1 MSSTKHPLAL
11 IILDGLGIAPPSPT
25 NAVSVAH
32 KPFFDSLL
40 KRYPAMLLQA
50 SGMNVGLPQGEVGNS
65 EVGHTTIGSG
75 ILRYQSLPRIDKAI
89 EDKSLFEMPLLLEAA
104 KRVRESEKKL
114 HLIGLIGNGGV
125 HASQSHL
132 LALLEFCRKEKIG
145 KQTFIHAFTDGRD
158 TAKDIGAQ
166 FMEDLLESC
175 KKIKAGE
182 VASVGGRFF
191 GMDRNRSWDRIQKA
205 YDAIVL
211 GQSPFTSR
219 DPVEA
224 IKDSYAKQVFDE
236 EMEPVVIVNRKGQPL
251 ATVEDGDTILFFN
264 FRADRARE
272 LTQALVTP
280 SLKHVRTKTFSDL
293 KMITFTEYEKNLPV
307 NVLFP
312 VEIIKNPLAKIF
324 SEEGFTQLHIAETEK
339 YAHVTF
345 FLNGMVEQSF
355 EGEERILVPS
365 PAVPSYDQKPEMSA
379 FEVTDHI
386 LKSLA
391 LGSHDFY
398 AINYA
403 NPDMVG
409 HTGNLSA
416 TVKAVEAV
424 DQCLSKII
432 PEILKQHGTACIL
445 ADHGNAEE
453 LVNPI
458 TGAIDKEHNMYPVP
472 FIVAGNAYDGKP
484 NPDLSQTDLSLIPPV
499 GILSDVAPTLLTLAG
514 LPLPPEMTG
523 THLL

>member
-1 MSSTKHPLAL
+1 MSISKRPLAL
-11 IILDGLGIAPPSPT
+11 IILDGFGIAPPSKT
-25 NAVSVAH
+25 NAVSVAS

-65 EVGHTTIGSG
+65 EVGHLTIGSG

-104 KRVRESEKKL
+104 KRVRDSGKKL
-114 HLIGLIGNGGV
+114 HMIGLIGNGRV
-125 HASQSHL
+125 HASQTHL
-132 LALLEFCRKEKIG
+132 LALLAFCHQQKIG

-158 TAKDIGAQ
+158 TAKDIGVQ
-166 FMEDLLESC
+166 FMKDLLVSC
-175 KKIKAGE
+175 KKMKAGQ

-191 GMDRNRSWDRIQKA
+191 GMDRNHNWDRMQKA
-205 YDAIVL
+205 YDTIVS
-211 GQSPFTSR
+211 GQSPLTEG
-219 DPVEA
+219 DPVKA
-224 IKDSYAKQVFDE
+224 IKTSYTKQIFDE
-236 EMEPVVIVNRKGQPL
+236 EMEPVVIIDRKGQPL
-251 ATVEDGDTILFFN
+251 APVEDGDTVIFFN
-264 FRADRARE
+264 FRADRARQ

-280 SLKHVRTKTFSDL
+280 NFKHLNTKSFSDL
-293 KMITFTEYEKNLPV
+293 KMITFTEYEKDLPV
-307 NVLFP
+307 DVLFP
-312 VEIIKNPLAKIF
+312 PEIIANPLAKIF
-324 SEEGFTQLHIAETEK
+324 SEEGKTQLHIAETEK

-355 EGEERILVPS
+355 AGEERILVPS

-379 FEVTDHI
+379 FEVTDHL

-403 NPDMVG
+403 NPDMVA
-409 HTGNLSA
+409 HTGNLPS
-416 TVKAVEAV
+416 TIKAVEAV
-424 DQCLSKII
+424 DQCLAKLI
-432 PEILKQHGTACIL
+432 PEILKQNGIACIL

-472 FIVAGNAYDGKP
+472 FVVVGNAYDGKS
-484 NPDLSQTDLSLIPPV
+484 NPDLAQTDLSLIPPV

-523 THLL
+523 IHLL